1 MPSDPVVRSLAAVA
15 LVATVVGA
23 WRSAKAMAELVGFG
37 EPTPQRGARVPEWR
51 PRSVRATR
59 TGYSSPAPT
68 VLIDLY
74 GLDGRYRRSYLLPCD
89 AEGMT
94 TRDGETFYVLTE
106 RDDGVPL
113 ILVLRP
119 RLARGR
125 MRRTGPHPQLGAV
138 LRARRAVRRSSPPR
152 LG

>member
-1 MPSDPVVRSLAAVA
+1 VRDSARYGATAVRIVRDEIFM
-15 LVATVVGA
+15 L
-23 WRSAKAMAELVGFG
+23 FG
-37 EPTPQRGARVPEWR
+37 GR
-51 PRSVRATR
+51 PRRQEH
-59 TGYSSPAPT
+59 PAEPT
-68 VLIDLY
+68 VLIDVY